1 MLIRLVKMQFNADFV
16 KEFQERFKAL
26 QPKIAAFKGC
36 SSVQLLQD
44 KNTEN
49 HIFFTIS
56 HWEDEAHL
64 EDYRRSSLFRETWAT
79 VKPNFAA
86 KAEAWSLLAP

>member
-1 MLIRLVKMQFNADFV
+1 MLIRLVKMQFNADYV
-16 KEFQERFKAL
+16 MEFQETFKAV
-26 QPKIAAFKGC
+26 QAQIAAFKGC

-44 KNTEN
+44 QQEQN
-49 HIFFTIS
+49 IFFTIS
-56 HWEDEAHL
+56 HWQDEAHL
-64 EDYRRSSLFRETWAT
+64 EDYRGSNLFRETWAK

>member
-16 KEFQERFKAL
+16 SEFQENFKTL
-26 QPKIAAFKGC
+26 QPQIAAFEGC

-44 KNTEN
+44 HQQDNL
-49 HIFFTIS
+49 FFTIS
-56 HWEDEAHL
+56 HWKDEAHL
-64 EDYRRSSLFRETWAT
+64 EAYRCSPLFRDTWAK

>member
-16 KEFQERFKAL
+16 EEFQENFKAL
-26 QPKIAAFKGC
+26 QPQITAFKGC
-36 SSVQLLQD
+36 SSVQLLKD

-49 HIFFTIS
+49 QIFFTIS
-56 HWEDEAHL
+56 HWEDEADL
-64 EDYRRSSLFRETWAT
+64 EAYRCSPLFRETWARL
-79 VKPNFAA
+79 KPNFST